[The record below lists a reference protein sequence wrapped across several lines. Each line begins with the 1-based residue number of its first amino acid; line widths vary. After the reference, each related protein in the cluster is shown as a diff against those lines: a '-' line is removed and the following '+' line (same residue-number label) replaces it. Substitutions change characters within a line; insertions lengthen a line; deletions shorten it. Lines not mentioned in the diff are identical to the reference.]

1 MKLVRLFCV
10 CCILLVNIGCTKQ
23 EKNVQESLNDTVNT
37 VSENDNSVVN
47 TASNNNN
54 RKIFPNIKIILKT
67 EDTKGVTDITEFFR
81 EYLKDKSDKDT
92 SVEYALRV
100 GAIVFHQDYSPEGN
114 LEHLGD
120 LKMFPNLRSLEVWAN
135 LISVDTDGLPD
146 TLEYLNLSNNKIV
159 SFNAGTLPQG
169 IGAIHLE
176 NNNLSSFSAEVFPER
191 LVWLDLSHNN
201 LSYIDVGSLPQNL
214 QTLNL
219 SFNNLSSFDIADIA
233 ALPEKIEYVGLYRNP
248 ILIKYTPTEI
258 EEILKKKLKYNI
270 ISY

>member
-1 MKLVRLFCV
+1 MKLVRLFCL
-10 CCILLVNIGCTKQ
+10 CCILLVNISCTKQ
-23 EKNVQESLNDTVNT
+23 EKDVQEPLIDTINIEAEDSTLSAIINV
-37 VSENDNSVVN
+37 EREDNK
-47 TASNNNN
+47 
-54 RKIFPNIKIILKT
+54 RKIRLPMEKITINAIDS
-67 EDTKGVTDITEFFR
+67 EGVTDITEFFR
-81 EYLKDKSDKDT
+81 EYLKGRSD
-92 SVEYALRV
+92 EYISNISGIR
-100 GAIVFHQDYSPEGN
+100 FHQEYSLEGN

-146 TLEYLNLSNNKIV
+146 TLEYLDLSNNKIV
-159 SFNAGTLPQG
+159 SFNVGTLPQG

-176 NNNLSSFSAEVFPER
+176 NNNLSSFSAEVFPED
-191 LVWLDLSHNN
+191 LLWLDLSHNN

-248 ILIKYTPTEI
+248 ILIKYTPAEI
-258 EEILKKKLKYNI
+258 EEILKKELKYNI

>member
-10 CCILLVNIGCTKQ
+10 CCILLVNNGCTKQ
-23 EKNVQESLNDTVNT
+23 EKGVQAPLINT
-37 VSENDNSVVN
+37 ADAASENDNSIVN
-47 TASNNNN
+47 TASKRITNINNN
-54 RKIFPNIKIILKT
+54 RNIFPNIKIILEA
-67 EDTKGVTDITEFFR
+67 EDTKGITDITEFFR
-81 EYLKDKSDKDT
+81 EYMKDRSD
-92 SVEYALRV
+92 EYISNI
-100 GAIVFHQDYSPEGN
+100 GDIEFYQDYSPEGN

-120 LKMFPNLRSLEVWAN
+120 LKMFPNLQHLTVRAN
-135 LISVDTDGLPD
+135 LISVDTNGLPD
-146 TLEYLNLSNNKIV
+146 TLEYLDLSNNKIV

-201 LSYIDVGSLPQNL
+201 LSCIDVGSLPQNL

-233 ALPEKIEYVGLYRNP
+233 ALPEKIEYVGLYHNP
-248 ILIKYTPTEI
+248 ILIKYTSTEI
-258 EEILKKKLKYNI
+258 NEVLKKNI
-270 ISY
+270 INY